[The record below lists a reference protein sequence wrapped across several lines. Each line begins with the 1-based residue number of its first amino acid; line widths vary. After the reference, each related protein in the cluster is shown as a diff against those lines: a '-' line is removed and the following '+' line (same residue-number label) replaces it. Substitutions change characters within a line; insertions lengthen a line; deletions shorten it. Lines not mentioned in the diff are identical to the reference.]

1 MSLLQGDA
9 FHGEFVA
16 MLIVIF
22 IGFLP
27 NEIWR
32 VLGVLFG
39 RRIDENSVWMQWV
52 KAVATALLAAVVT
65 RLLLIP
71 NGALIALP
79 LWLRA
84 GAVLAGVGGFAAF
97 RRSVL
102 AGVLIAEAFLIT
114 GAWWLGAG

>member
-1 MSLLQGDA
+1 MSFIQTELSA
-9 FHGEFVA
+9 A
-16 MLIVIF
+16 LIVLV

-39 RRIDENSVWMQWV
+39 RRIDEDGLWMQWV
-52 KAVATALLAAVVT
+52 RAVATALLAAVVA
-65 RLLLIP
+65 RLLLVP
-71 NGALIALP
+71 SGALVALP

-84 GAVLAGVGGFAAF
+84 SGVAAGLAGFLAF

-102 AGVLIAEAFLIT
+102 AGVLIAEAVLVA
-114 GAWWLGAG
+114 GAWWLGVGA